1 MTRLKNRFLISLI
14 ELEVRLSI
22 IQTGRI
28 CIMHSEHSLL
38 MGRSDEVELME
49 A

>member
-1 MTRLKNRFLISLI
+1 MMRLKNRFLTSLI

-28 CIMHSEHSLL
+28 CIMHLEHSLL
-38 MGRSDEVELME
+38 MVKSDEVELME
-49 A
+49 V

>member
-1 MTRLKNRFLISLI
+1 MMRLKNRFLISLI

-28 CIMHSEHSLL
+28 CIMRSEHSLQ
-38 MGRSDEVELME
+38 MVKSDEVELME
-49 A
+49 V